1 MASFEYTVKDK
12 IGIHARPAG
21 KLVQMARPLSSTIM
35 ITKNGMSADA
45 TRLMSVLSLGVRCGD
60 TITISAEGGDEE
72 ASLEAVKKF
81 MEENL

>member
-60 TITISAEGGDEE
+60 TITVSAEGGDEE
-72 ASLEAVKKF
+72 ASLTAVRTF
-81 MEENL
+81 LEENL

>member
-35 ITKNGMSADA
+35 ITKNGVSADA

-60 TITISAEGGDEE
+60 TITVSAEGGDEE
-72 ASLEAVKKF
+72 NSLAAVKAF
-81 MEENL
+81 LEENL

>member
-35 ITKNGMSADA
+35 ITKNGVSADA

-60 TITISAEGGDEE
+60 RKS
-72 ASLEAVKKF
+72 VV
-81 MEENL
+81 